1 MIVKIDISAVPQTRW
16 YEYAIRF
23 VFGGT
28 ITVITGV
35 LAKEYGPAF
44 GGLFLAFPA
53 IFPASATLI
62 DKHEKQKKLRAG
74 IAATGR
80 GRKAAAL
87 DARGAIRGSLG
98 LISFAFIVG
107 NLLSF
112 HNAVL
117 AMLAA
122 LALWLLVSTGIWW
135 AAKSH
140 SIRNR

>member
-1 MIVKIDISAVPQTRW
+1 MMVKFEVSAMRRTRW

-28 ITVITGV
+28 ITVITGL
-35 LAKEYGPAF
+35 LAKQYGPAL

-62 DKHEKQKKLRAG
+62 DKHEKQRKLRAG
-74 IAATGR
+74 IATTER

-87 DARGAIRGSLG
+87 DARGAIGGSLG
-98 LISFAFIVG
+98 LAFFAFIVW
-107 NLLSF
+107 NLLSL

-117 AMLAA
+117 TILAA

-135 AAKSH
+135 TVRSH
-140 SIRNR
+140 STWNR